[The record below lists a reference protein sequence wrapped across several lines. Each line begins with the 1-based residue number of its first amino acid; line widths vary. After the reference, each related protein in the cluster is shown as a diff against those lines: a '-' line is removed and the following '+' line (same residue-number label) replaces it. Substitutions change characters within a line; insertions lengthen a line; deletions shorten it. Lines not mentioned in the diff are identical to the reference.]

1 MQNIGQ
7 LRQWLNENRIDDV
20 HKMVNNEEIDAF
32 LSTTTGTSYFRN
44 PTKLE
49 TLIDNA
55 VRDFTRIIPRSKKE
69 VRRRIE
75 EILKEYKDENNY

>member
-1 MQNIGQ
+1 MKSI
-7 LRQWLNENRIDDV
+7 
-20 HKMVNNEEIDAF
+20 K
-32 LSTTTGTSYFRN
+32 TTGTSYFRN

-75 EILKEYKDENNY
+75 EILEEYKDENNY